1 MTDREAAKVL
11 FTIAAICW
19 TAFWIF
25 GTAVGTNYVPSR
37 KVINAIECVAAVL
50 PIWIL
55 LVLVF
60 RVFWRVDRDK

>member
-1 MTDREAAKVL
+1 MTDRDAAKVL
-11 FTIAAICW
+11 FTIVAMGW
-19 TAFWIF
+19 TAFWSF
-25 GTAVGTNYVPSR
+25 GMAVGTDYVPSR
-37 KVINAIECVAAVL
+37 KVTNAIECVAAVL